1 MATNLVMTK
10 RALVRNVEKAL
21 LFLDTVVTPTL
32 SVIFI
37 LVEVRKKKG
46 FTLDAHGNR
55 KEYEGLEVCGG
66 ELLEFIR
73 KNRSL
78 SAEFCTKLYQELFAP
93 IQVKIEHE
101 IETYTFKQL
110 EADFMKLNE
119 EYLKRAI
126 GPEKWNV
133 LSEMDKKTV
142 EAQKSNFKK
151 VKGYQE
157 KVMKEK
163 QRTKEAEIEARRR
176 ADELKKLHQEAIR
189 EKEKNAENLKNMQ
202 QNFQDQMNK
211 VIVGLHWI
219 ALLCRLLSLRIQ

>member
-1 MATNLVMTK
+1 MSDILSLIIEYVY
-10 RALVRNVEKAL
+10 KANR
-21 LFLDTVVTPTL
+21 FKAR
-32 SVIFI
+32 FRYFC

-46 FTLDAHGNR
+46 FTMDAHGNR
-55 KEYEGLEVCGG
+55 KEYEGMEVCGG

-78 SAEFCTKLYQELFAP
+78 STEYCTKLYQELFAP
-93 IQVKIEHE
+93 IQAKIEHE

-110 EADFMKLNE
+110 EADFRKLNE
-119 EYLKRAI
+119 EYLRRAI

-133 LSEMDKKTV
+133 LSEMDKKMV

-157 KVMKEK
+157 KVMKER
-163 QRTKEAEIEARRR
+163 QRAKEAEIEARQRNE
-176 ADELKKLHQEAIR
+176 ELKKLHQEAIR

-202 QNFQDQMNK
+202 MNFQNQMDK
-211 VIVGLHWI
+211 VAIFMCTG
-219 ALLCRLLSLRIQ
+219 

>member
-1 MATNLVMTK
+1 MSDILSLIIEYVY
-10 RALVRNVEKAL
+10 KANR
-21 LFLDTVVTPTL
+21 FKTR
-32 SVIFI
+32 FRYFC

-46 FTLDAHGNR
+46 FTMDAHGNR
-55 KEYEGLEVCGG
+55 KEYEGMEVCGG

-78 SAEFCTKLYQELFAP
+78 STEYCTKLYQELFAP
-93 IQVKIEHE
+93 IQAKIEHE

-110 EADFMKLNE
+110 EVDFRKLNE
-119 EYLKRAI
+119 EYLRRAI

-157 KVMKEK
+157 KVMKER
-163 QRTKEAEIEARRR
+163 QRAKEAEIEARQRNE
-176 ADELKKLHQEAIR
+176 ELKKLHQEAIR

-202 QNFQDQMNK
+202 MNFQNQMDK
-211 VIVGLHWI
+211 VAIYQMKLTLFILDSSIRSKLFFLEV
-219 ALLCRLLSLRIQ
+219 Q